1 MYVETNKVGNIG
13 TLVLQTVGETC
24 IVDYANNPFPTNLKC
39 FKAAAVAYC
48 ERALNMKQNAY
59 LIHNK
64 WCQCTYVVRY
74 ACVFTAVAML
84 SDH

>member
-1 MYVETNKVGNIG
+1 METNKVGNIG

-39 FKAAAVAYC
+39 FNAAAV
-48 ERALNMKQNAY
+48 ALNMKQNAY